1 MIGINS
7 TKTTVALVRADFR
20 PDDEGFKI
28 LDSRPID
35 FSAESGATL
44 IRLRDCLRQLLQQW
58 LAATPGDRLAILK
71 CSEGRMAASAA
82 AFKAEGVA
90 QMVAAEL
97 GITAIFVTPQSLVR
111 GLNCGEGEK
120 WPTRAKDLMNP
131 DGAVKHWTSKGIN
144 GAAAAAYKAAMN

>member
-20 PDDEGFKI
+20 QDEGFKI

-44 IRLRDCLRQLLQQW
+44 IQLRDCLRPLLQQW
-58 LAATPGDRLAILK
+58 LASTPGDRLAIMK

-82 AFKAEGVA
+82 AFKAEGVV
-90 QMVAAEL
+90 QIVAAEL
-97 GITAIFVTPQSLVR
+97 NIPVVFVTPQSLAK
-111 GLNCGEGEK
+111 GLDCAKGEK
-120 WPTRAKDLMNP
+120 WQDRSKILMNAN
-131 DGAVKHWTSKGIN
+131 GAIKHWSTKGIQ
-144 GAAAAAYKAAMN
+144 GAAAAAYKSIKK